1 MINTFPERLRAMR
14 EAKNLSRG
22 DLAQLAAL
30 GEDALAHIERGS
42 TRCSPE
48 QLAAIAGALQV
59 SADALLGL
67 TEDTPEE
74 GDTRADLRRLLRH
87 TKHLSARE
95 LNLVAQVAEAL
106 AASKGA

>member
-42 TRCSPE
+42 TQGTVNLLIARSTSKAGEIEPPGGRRASPP
-48 QLAAIAGALQV
+48 V
-59 SADALLGL
+59 
-67 TEDTPEE
+67 
-74 GDTRADLRRLLRH
+74 
-87 TKHLSARE
+87 
-95 LNLVAQVAEAL
+95 
-106 AASKGA
+106 KGRP